1 MFNRKASY
9 GLALLS
15 GILLLLSFP
24 PFDLEFLAWIALVPL
39 LITIFYETKFK
50 RVENLAFITF
60 AIVFVPQ
67 WLEPWY
73 TEMLFILPTLPKW
86 LMILAAIGVGL
97 LISGFFS
104 ETSKYWKPKH
114 LPAAELQYL
123 PSSLRIIILPVMW
136 ACIEFL
142 IMSLP
147 LVMKVGGSFGYLS
160 FSGTQWRNTPILHLA
175 SFTGIYGVT
184 FLILLVNCALAY
196 AIVHFKERKKIYKP
210 TIAVL
215 LILFGV
221 FGWGS
226 LSIPQPAS
234 GDVSVVV
241 IQTSREGTATLY
253 SDLANKSLK
262 YDPQMII
269 LGVSSELDP
278 LELLEDFSA
287 ENEVYLLNGTELLSP
302 DKKRSQHSITYHFMN
317 LLDGF
322 RPLDINKIVSPQI
335 QGLETEFGK
344 VGCLICQESSS
355 SIPAR
360 KLVEDGTNL
369 LTTTSMNEGFA
380 WAGLLGGNAV
390 YRAVEYGTPAV
401 SYRPWDGSIIID
413 SYGRVVEDV
422 APEEEIIAG
431 KISFTN
437 ERTFYTKYGDVFG
450 WAVVGLAFVLASY
463 NFYLKR
469 KSPFKYCEK
478 CGAEIKKDVETCDRC
493 GASQKKP
500 PLWKRILLHEYYEL
514 KGG

>member
-24 PFDLEFLAWIALVPL
+24 PFDLEFLAWIAFVPL

-50 RVENLAFITF
+50 RIEKLAFITF

-73 TEMLFILPTLPKW
+73 TEMLFILPTLPNW
-86 LMILAAIGVGL
+86 VMILIAVGGGL
-97 LISGFFS
+97 LISGFIS

-114 LPAAELQYL
+114 LPAVELQYL
-123 PSSLRIIILPVMW
+123 PSSLKIFVLPVMW
-136 ACIEFL
+136 TCTEFL

-147 LVMKVGGSFGYLS
+147 LVMKVGGAFGYLS
-160 FSGTQWRNTPILHLA
+160 FSGTQWRNAPILHLA

-184 FLILLVNCALAY
+184 FLILLVNCALAH
-196 AIVHFKERKKIYKP
+196 AIVHFKEHRKIYKP
-210 TIAVL
+210 AIVVL
-215 LILFGV
+215 LILLGV
-221 FGWGS
+221 FGWGA
-226 LSIPQPAS
+226 LSIPQPVL
-234 GDVSVVV
+234 GDVNVVV
-241 IQTSREGTATLY
+241 IQTSEEGTATLY

-262 YDPQMII
+262 YNPQII
-269 LGVSSELDP
+269 VWGVSGGPNPLDQ
-278 LELLEDFSA
+278 LEDFSA
-287 ENEVYLLNGTELLSP
+287 AHNVCLLNGTELLSP

-317 LLDGF
+317 FLEGF

-335 QGLETEFGK
+335 QGFETEFGK
-344 VGCLICQESSS
+344 VGSLICQESAS

-380 WAGLLGGNAV
+380 WAGLFGGNAV

-401 SYRPWDGSIIID
+401 SYRPWGGSIIID
-413 SYGRVVEDV
+413 THGRIVEDI

-450 WAVVGLAFVLASY
+450 WAVVGLAFLLAGC

-478 CGAEIKKDVETCDRC
+478 CGAEIKKDAETCDKC

-500 PLWKRILLHEYYEL
+500 PFWKRILLHEYHEL
-514 KGG
+514 RGG